1 MKRAQAKV
9 LQNTSSN
16 VIYTEIYY
24 PPISKNFVYSGRI
37 LKDNRQSRY
46 LHLKFLLEKRV
57 VASNKILVIDDT
69 TVVRVKVREML
80 PPGNFEVLEA
90 KDGLEGLNFILQEK
104 LSLIMLDFLL
114 PKMSGWEVFQKVQ
127 ADPELRKIPLVLM
140 SGRKEEVTEKITEP
154 FEYFEFLGK
163 PFDQKQLIS
172 AIKLAMTK
180 AKLPRPELVPVAA
193 GVAVKNSTIATS
205 GVASATAV
213 APSVTNTAMPT
224 AASNATPTP
233 IAANAA
239 MPTAASNATP
249 SVGGASNAEINA
261 LNEKMV
267 KMQAEI
273 DGLKKQLTQ
282 VVTFIKQKIK

>member
-1 MKRAQAKV
+1 M
-9 LQNTSSN
+9 
-16 VIYTEIYY
+16 
-24 PPISKNFVYSGRI
+24 
-37 LKDNRQSRY
+37 
-46 LHLKFLLEKRV
+46 
-57 VASNKILVIDDT
+57 ASNKILVIDDT

-127 ADPELRKIPLVLM
+127 ADPELRKIPLVIM

-180 AKLPRPELVPVAA
+180 AKQPRPELVAVGAVA
-193 GVAVKNSTIATS
+193 AVKNGTVVTSSVAAAT
-205 GVASATAV
+205 VA
-213 APSVTNTAMPT
+213 APSV
-224 AASNATPTP
+224 
-233 IAANAA
+233 ANVAV
-239 MPTAASNATP
+239 ATP
-249 SVGGASNAEINA
+249 SVANVAVATPSAGGVSDAEINA
-261 LNEKMV
+261 LNEKIA

>member
-1 MKRAQAKV
+1 
-9 LQNTSSN
+9 
-16 VIYTEIYY
+16 
-24 PPISKNFVYSGRI
+24 
-37 LKDNRQSRY
+37 
-46 LHLKFLLEKRV
+46 

-127 ADPELRKIPLVLM
+127 ADPELRKIPLVIM

-163 PFDQKQLIS
+163 PFDQKQLIG

-180 AKLPRPELVPVAA
+180 AKQPRPELASVGAA
-193 GVAVKNSTIATS
+193 VAVKNSMVATS
-205 GVASATAV
+205 SVANATVA
-213 APSVTNTAMPT
+213 APSVTNTTVITPSATNTAMPT
-224 AASNATPTP
+224 AASNATPS
-233 IAANAA
+233 AR
-239 MPTAASNATP
+239 
-249 SVGGASNAEINA
+249 GASNAEIDA
-261 LNEKMV
+261 LNEKIV

-273 DGLKKQLTQ
+273 DGLKKQLAQ